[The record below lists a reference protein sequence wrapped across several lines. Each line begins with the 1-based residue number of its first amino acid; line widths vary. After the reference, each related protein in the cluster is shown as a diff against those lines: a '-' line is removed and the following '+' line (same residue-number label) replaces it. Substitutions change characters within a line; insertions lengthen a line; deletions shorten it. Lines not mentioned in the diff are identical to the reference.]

1 MLRSS
6 FGLCALALSF
16 GGLLAGSVSADTVSL
31 DASNDT
37 WIRDGF
43 SHASNGTDGVLDMR
57 FSFTP
62 YIQFDLSGLNIDQIS
77 SATLTVH
84 KVASARNDTIVN
96 GRFAV
101 HGLPSQAGN
110 TLQNWDELADFDPT
124 DATNGLDFRNVGADH
139 TLNTGNGVNLA
150 NVINLDAEDGA
161 NVTEVTNNTT
171 GVATL
176 TGQDLVNFLNSR
188 VDDNGLVTFIFGIEG
203 VNTGQGWGYAS
214 KENAD
219 ANLHPQLDL
228 EFTQVP
234 EPGSLALIGLGSLL
248 ALRRRRF

>member
-1 MLRSS
+1 MNRSTL
-6 FGLCALALSF
+6 GRCALGLSL
-16 GGLLAGSVSADTVSL
+16 GGLLAGAAGAETLSL
-31 DASNDT
+31 GASNDT
-37 WIRDGF
+37 WIRDGV
-43 SHASNGTDGVLDMR
+43 SHVANGAAGVLDMR

-62 YIQFDLSGLNIDQIS
+62 YIQFDLSGLSIDQIS

-101 HGLPSQAGN
+101 HGLPNVAGN
-110 TLQNWDELADFDPT
+110 TLQHWDELDDFDAT

-150 NVINLDAEDGA
+150 SVINLDAEDGA
-161 NVTEVTNNTT
+161 SVTETTNNTT

-176 TGQDLVNFLNSR
+176 TGQALVDFLNDR
-188 VDDNGLVTFIFGIEG
+188 VDDNGLVTFIFGVEG
-203 VNTGQGWGYAS
+203 VNSGQGWGYAS

-219 ANLHPQLDL
+219 ANLHPKLDIEYTL
-228 EFTQVP
+228 VP
-234 EPGSLALIGLGSLL
+234 EPGSLALLGLGGLL
-248 ALRRRRF
+248 VIRRRRA